1 MELQRLN
8 KYIASCGICSRREAD
23 QMIQDGLV
31 LVDGHKAS
39 PGEKVNGSEKITV
52 KGKLIGTTLQKV
64 VLAFYKP
71 IGVTVTKSDP
81 HAQKTIMQYIDY
93 PVPVTYAGRLDR
105 ESEGLILLTNDGKL
119 IDALMRGKNG
129 HEKEYLVKL
138 NKPVKSGD
146 IRDLSQGVFLREL
159 NRKTKECI
167 IEPISKF
174 SVRMVITEGM
184 NRQIRRMWKMAG
196 YEVQALKRIRVG
208 NVQLGHLAP
217 GTYRVLSETER
228 EELYR
233 LTFHT
238 ETKKR
243 GEEA

>member
-1 MELQRLN
+1 MEQQRLN
-8 KYIASCGICSRREAD
+8 KYIAACGICSRREAD

-31 LVDGHKAS
+31 LVNGRKAS
-39 PGEKVNGSEKITV
+39 PGEKVDGSEKITV
-52 KGKLIGTTLQKV
+52 KGKRIGTTFQKV

-105 ESEGLILLTNDGKL
+105 DSEGLILLTNDGKL

-138 NKPVKSGD
+138 NKQVKSVD
-146 IRDLSQGVFLREL
+146 IQNLRQGVFLREL
-159 NRKTKECI
+159 NRKTRECEI
-167 IEPISKF
+167 TQISKY

-184 NRQIRRMWKMAG
+184 NRQIRRMWKTAG
-196 YEVQALKRIRVG
+196 YEVQALKRIRVA
-208 NVQLGHLAP
+208 NIQLGHLAP
-217 GTYRVLSETER
+217 GTYRVLSEAER

-233 LTFHT
+233 LTFQKRT
-238 ETKKR
+238 EKR
-243 GEEA
+243 GDEA